1 MKDIKDGLM
10 PEGKCVCEVKNKN
23 RKKENKEKE
32 SVGLASIPLY
42 EGPREREDKGEG
54 TGNRNTEKEELR
66 EVNSYISERY
76 KIKEYNSK
84 QSFISFAK
92 VLF

>member
-1 MKDIKDGLM
+1 MKDIKEGLM

-23 RKKENKEKE
+23 RKKENREKE
-32 SVGLASIPLY
+32 SGRLASIPLY
-42 EGPREREDKGEG
+42 EGLREREDRGEG
-54 TGNRNTEKEELR
+54 TDDRNPGKKEVR

-84 QSFISFAK
+84 QSFIGFTK